1 MRLLHL
7 KTQLLALL
15 CGSASFL
22 AAPAFAAQNM
32 GAKGQSQCFGFCPV
46 VRVQAGV
53 ASKRLDSTVP
63 SSGANV
69 ILLSDASLAVDAELG
84 IWRTPATLLSAVYS
98 YEQINWRI
106 PAGTSMSSSA
116 SITHTALLRFTGYP
130 SRTARLR
137 LGTEFGWAQM
147 PIAIKASSSIV
158 TQTLSAP
165 MAGIF
170 AEYYLFNVLGLHFS
184 IETRA
189 AARLSGSTATDSY
202 SFVPDLMGTL
212 KIATKVGKLQVYVSP
227 FLRYQSA
234 KSTGCE
240 LSALS
245 LGAKVGIGF

>member
-1 MRLLHL
+1 
-7 KTQLLALL
+7 
-15 CGSASFL
+15 
-22 AAPAFAAQNM
+22 
-32 GAKGQSQCFGFCPV
+32 
-46 VRVQAGV
+46 
-53 ASKRLDSTVP
+53 
-63 SSGANV
+63 
-69 ILLSDASLAVDAELG
+69 
-84 IWRTPATLLSAVYS
+84 
-98 YEQINWRI
+98 
-106 PAGTSMSSSA
+106 
-116 SITHTALLRFTGYP
+116 
-130 SRTARLR
+130 
-137 LGTEFGWAQM
+137 
-147 PIAIKASSSIV
+147 
-158 TQTLSAP
+158 